1 MPTRLV
7 SVAGVALALA
17 CSLVATPAEAGV
29 GAKLW
34 AWSKWGKGWKHD
46 WSKGEAARAKWNAD
60 WSARGGH
67 DWDWRDDWS
76 SDHDWCDGDACD
88 GWKKPNTWG
97 GWKKGHKWGGGKW
110 GGKWKHRGGGT
121 WKHHGGG
128 MKTTTDAKMIREK
141 TPMTMEEEEMP
152 MMMEEESSEYAAPAA
167 EETSDYSEETSYP
180 DESISYDK
188 PTDEGES
195 TPTMEM
201 EEDESSTPM
210 METDEG
216 ESMPMMEMDADEG
229 GDARESSSWKHGGT
243 RMRHHRGGDG
253 DADGGWVPGSGV
265 KAAKCMTRECG
276 WELAKCRK
284 DAKCKAAM
292 QCALACGMGAD
303 PESRMCAFQA
313 RAVPFFF
320 S

>member
-34 AWSKWGKGWKHD
+34 GWSKWGQGWKHD
-46 WSKGEAARAKWNAD
+46 WSKGEVSRAKWNAD

-67 DWDWRDDWS
+67 DWDWRGDWS

-88 GWKKPNTWG
+88 GWKKPDG
-97 GWKKGHKWGGGKW
+97 KWKKGHSWGRGERGGN
-110 GGKWKHRGGGT
+110 WKHRGGGK

-128 MKTTTDAKMIREK
+128 VKTTTDAKMIREK
-141 TPMTMEEEEMP
+141 TPMTMDEGESMP
-152 MMMEEESSEYAAPAA
+152 MTMEEETSEYAAPAT
-167 EETSDYSEETSYP
+167 EETAGGGDYS

-188 PTDEGES
+188 PMDEGES
-195 TPTMEM
+195 MPMM
-201 EEDESSTPM
+201 KMDEGESMPM
-210 METDEG
+210 MEMDEG
-216 ESMPMMEMDADEG
+216 ESMPMMEMDADEDS
-229 GDARESSSWKHGGT
+229 DAESSSWKHGGG
-243 RMRHHRGGDG
+243 REWKHS
-253 DADGGWVPGSGV
+253 DGGWVPGSGV
-265 KAAKCMTRECG
+265 KAAKCMMRECG

-313 RAVPFFF
+313 RSVV
-320 S
+320 

>member
-34 AWSKWGKGWKHD
+34 GWSKWGQGWKHD
-46 WSKGEAARAKWNAD
+46 WSKGEVSRAKWNAD

-67 DWDWRDDWS
+67 DWDWRGDWS

-88 GWKKPNTWG
+88 GWKKPDG
-97 GWKKGHKWGGGKW
+97 KWKKGHSWGRGER
-110 GGKWKHRGGGT
+110 GGKWKHRGGGV
-121 WKHHGGG
+121 
-128 MKTTTDAKMIREK
+128 KTTTDAKMIREK
-141 TPMTMEEEEMP
+141 TPMTMDEGESMP
-152 MMMEEESSEYAAPAA
+152 MTMEEETSEYAAPAT
-167 EETSDYSEETSYP
+167 EETAGGGDYS

-188 PTDEGES
+188 P
-195 TPTMEM
+195 M
-201 EEDESSTPM
+201 
-210 METDEG
+210 DEG
-216 ESMPMMEMDADEG
+216 ESMPMMEMDADEDS
-229 GDARESSSWKHGGT
+229 DAESSSWKHGGG
-243 RMRHHRGGDG
+243 REWKHHGGGGGDS
-253 DADGGWVPGSGV
+253 DGGWVPGSGV
-265 KAAKCMTRECG
+265 KAAKCMMRECG

-313 RAVPFFF
+313 RSVV
-320 S
+320 